1 MEPQPGTVDLK
12 PGQGQAVQVAA
23 RGMGTQIVL
32 SHHTLLI
39 ESGSVAY
46 LAAHPAPLGSGVL
59 WDDLCLNFEPLLERM
74 ERPE

>member
-23 RGMGTQIVL
+23 RGLGTQIVL

-39 ESGSVAY
+39 ESRAVW
-46 LAAHPAPLGSGVL
+46 LTWPLILHPWAPACFGMI
-59 WDDLCLNFEPLLERM
+59 CA
-74 ERPE
+74 